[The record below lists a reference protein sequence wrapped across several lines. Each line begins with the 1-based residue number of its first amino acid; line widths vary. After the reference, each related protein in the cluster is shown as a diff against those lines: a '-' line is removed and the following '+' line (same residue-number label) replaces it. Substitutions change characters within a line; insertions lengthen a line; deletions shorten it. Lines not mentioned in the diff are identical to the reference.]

1 MKTKS
6 TRSNKIK
13 TKGMNKKN
21 TKRRGIK
28 QNGGFI
34 STMGFGFNGNGNGNG
49 NGNVNGNGNGNNNSF
64 FSKTSG
70 TKKYDPDLRRMRNQL
85 CYDIFGLKFCR
96 FDPDDI
102 NQPQQQQGQQGQQ
115 QQSKSWFSSWFGSIF
130 S

>member
-6 TRSNKIK
+6 TRSNKLK
-13 TKGMNKKN
+13 TKGMNKNNNKM

-28 QNGGFI
+28 QKGGLLFTKGI
-34 STMGFGFNGNGNGNG
+34 GFNGNGNGND
-49 NGNVNGNGNGNNNSF
+49 NGNNNSL

-70 TKKYDPDLRRMRNQL
+70 TKKYDPDLGRMRNQL

-102 NQPQQQQGQQGQQ
+102 NQPQQQQGQQQQ
-115 QQSKSWFSSWFGSIF
+115 GKSWFSSLFGSIF